1 MPAAN
6 RFADF
11 WAPLWIG
18 RKRFDRDKVE
28 NARAA
33 VAHLKPIV
41 VVTGGSRGIGAALA
55 MRFAEAGNDVAL
67 VARNAGGLTDAARLI
82 SQKTHQRAIE
92 LVQDVT
98 SANAPQDIEK
108 GLAAQGFYIDVLINN
123 AGVGLSG
130 AFAQEKSDDIEGL
143 IDLNIHALTR
153 LSRHVLPSL
162 RARRRGGILNV
173 ASLGGV
179 VPGPYQAAY
188 YASKA
193 YVVSLTE
200 AVAAET
206 SGEGVR
212 IAVLVPG
219 PVNTSFH
226 QDMGAEGARYRWA
239 LPAQTPESVAN
250 SAYRGFNLGQRVIIP
265 GIFNRLAFVALRLL
279 PHPVSVPLMA
289 WLLALP
295 SKPRD

>member
-1 MPAAN
+1 MPTAGRLAYS
-6 RFADF
+6 FADF
-11 WAPLWIG
+11 WFS
-18 RKRFDRDKVE
+18 RKRFDLTMVE
-28 NARAA
+28 NARAS

-67 VARNAGGLTDAARLI
+67 VARNAAKLADAAQLI
-82 SQKTHQRAIE
+82 SQKTQQRAIE
-92 LVQDVT
+92 LVQDIT
-98 SANAPQDIEK
+98 SANAPEDIEK
-108 GLAAQGFYIDVLINN
+108 ALAAHGFYIDVLINN

-130 AFAQEKSDDIEGL
+130 PFAQQKSDDIDGL
-143 IDLNIHALTR
+143 IDLNIRALTR
-153 LSRHVLPSL
+153 LTRHVLPSF

-173 ASLGGV
+173 ASLGGG
-179 VPGPYQAAY
+179 VPGPNQAAY

-212 IAVLVPG
+212 ISVLVPG

-226 QDMGAEGARYRWA
+226 RDMGAEDAHYRWL
-239 LPAQTPESVAN
+239 LPAQTPEKVART
-250 SAYRGFNLGQRVIIP
+250 AYRNFNLGQRVIVP
-265 GIFNRLAFVALRLL
+265 GIFNSLAFVTLRLL
-279 PHPVSVPLMA
+279 PHPVSVPLTA
-289 WLLALP
+289 WLLSSPNKSLE
-295 SKPRD
+295 

>member
-1 MPAAN
+1 MPEAGRLAYSC
-6 RFADF
+6 ADV
-11 WAPLWIG
+11 WIG
-18 RKRFDRDKVE
+18 RKRFDLTKIE

-41 VVTGGSRGIGAALA
+41 VITGGSRGIGAALA
-55 MRFAEAGNDVAL
+55 MRFAEARHDVAI
-67 VARNAGGLTDAARLI
+67 VARNAEELSAAASLI
-82 SQKTHQRAIE
+82 FQATQRRVIE
-92 LVQDVT
+92 LVQDIT
-98 SANAPQDIEK
+98 DTMAPSVIEK
-108 GLAAQGFYIDVLINN
+108 ALTGQGFYIDVLINN
-123 AGVGLSG
+123 AGSGLSG
-130 AFAQEKSDDIEGL
+130 SFEQQEPDDIDEL
-143 IDLNIHALTR
+143 IDLNIRALTR
-153 LSRHVLPSL
+153 LTRHVLPSL

-226 QDMGAEGARYRWA
+226 RAMGTERARYRWM
-239 LPAQTPESVAN
+239 LPAQTPERVART
-250 SAYRGFNLGQRVIIP
+250 AYRNFSLGQRVIVP
-265 GIFNRLAFVALRLL
+265 GIFNRLAFVTLRLL

-289 WLLALP
+289 WLLSLNG
-295 SKPRD
+295 KPRE

>member
-1 MPAAN
+1 MPVAG
-6 RFADF
+6 RLADF
-11 WAPLWIG
+11 WADFRIG
-18 RKRFDRDKVE
+18 RKRFDLTEVE
-28 NARAA
+28 TARAA

-55 MRFAEAGNDVAL
+55 MRFAQAHHDVAL
-67 VARNAGGLTDAARLI
+67 VARNADGLTAAARLI

-92 LVQDVT
+92 LVQDIT
-98 SANAPQDIEK
+98 SANAPEDIEK
-108 GLAAQGFYIDVLINN
+108 ALAAQGFYIDVLINN

-130 AFAQEKSDDIEGL
+130 SFAHMKPDDIDGL
-143 IDLNIHALTR
+143 IDLNIRALTR
-153 LSRHVLPSL
+153 LTRHVLPSL

-173 ASLGGV
+173 ASLGGG

-200 AVAAET
+200 AIAAET

-212 IAVLVPG
+212 VAVLVPG

-239 LPAQTPESVAN
+239 IPAQAPEKVART
-250 SAYRGFNLGQRVIIP
+250 AYRNFRLGQRVIVP
-265 GIFNRLAFVALRLL
+265 GVMNRFAFVALKLL
-279 PHPVSVPLMA
+279 PHPVSIPLMA
-289 WLLALP
+289 WLLSP
-295 SKPRD
+295 PGKPRE

>member
-1 MPAAN
+1 MPTAS

-11 WAPLWIG
+11 WATLWIS
-18 RKRFDRDKVE
+18 RKRFDLTKVE
-28 NARAA
+28 RARAA

-41 VVTGGSRGIGAALA
+41 AVTGGSRGIGAALA
-55 MRFAEAGNDVAL
+55 MRFAEAGHDVAL
-67 VARNAGGLTDAARLI
+67 VARNAEELAAAARLI
-82 SQKTHQRAIE
+82 SQATHQRVIE

-98 SANAPQDIEK
+98 SAAAPENLEK
-108 GLAAQGFYIDVLINN
+108 ALAEQGFYIDVLINN

-130 AFAQEKSDDIEGL
+130 LFEQLKPDDIDGL
-143 IDLNIHALTR
+143 IEINISALTR
-153 LSRHVLPSL
+153 LMRYVLPSF

-173 ASLGGV
+173 ASLGGT

-200 AVAAET
+200 AVAAEM

-226 QDMGAEGARYRWA
+226 RAMGAEEARYRWM
-239 LPAQTPESVAN
+239 LPAQTTERVARA
-250 SAYRGFNLGQRVIIP
+250 AYRNFSLGQRVIVP

-279 PHPVSVPLMA
+279 PHPVSLPIMA
-289 WLLALP
+289 WLLSRP
-295 SKPRD
+295 HNPRE

>member
-1 MPAAN
+1 MPEAGRLAYSC
-6 RFADF
+6 ADF
-11 WAPLWIG
+11 WIG
-18 RKRFDRDKVE
+18 RKRFDLTKVE

-41 VVTGGSRGIGAALA
+41 VITGGSRGIGAALA
-55 MRFAEAGNDVAL
+55 MRFAEAGNDVAI
-67 VARNAGGLTDAARLI
+67 VARNAEELSAAARLI
-82 SQKTHQRAIE
+82 CQATQRRVIE
-92 LVQDVT
+92 LVQDIT
-98 SANAPQDIEK
+98 DTMAPGVIEK
-108 GLAAQGFYIDVLINN
+108 ALTGQGFYIDVLINN
-123 AGVGLSG
+123 AGCGLSG
-130 AFAQEKSDDIEGL
+130 LFEKQKSDDIDDL
-143 IDLNIHALTR
+143 IDLNVRALTR
-153 LSRHVLPSL
+153 LTRYVLPSL

-219 PVNTSFH
+219 AVNTSFH
-226 QDMGAEGARYRWA
+226 HNMGAEEARYRWA
-239 LPAQTPESVAN
+239 LPAQTPETVART
-250 SAYRGFNLGQRVIIP
+250 AYRNFSLGQRVIVP
-265 GIFNRLAFVALRLL
+265 GIFNRLAFVTLRLL

-289 WLLALP
+289 WLLSLNG
-295 SKPRD
+295 KPRE